1 MDSRDSIDRLVEIE
15 RQAEDILKAAEDTS
29 SSIVLKAKAEIES
42 AKNTKLSEERKK
54 CESDLVLFSAS
65 LDERI
70 EKEIRT
76 YKTNLESSALYPEAL
91 AKKVQEFLSSNPLE

>member
-15 RQAEDILKAAEDTS
+15 SQAADILKTAEDTS

-54 CESDLVLFSAS
+54 YESDFVLFIKS
-65 LDERI
+65 LNERI
-70 EKEIRT
+70 EREILN
-76 YKTNLESSALYPEAL
+76 YKTSLESIVLQPEAL
-91 AKKVQEFLSSNPLE
+91 AKKVQDFLLSNVHE